1 MKLSFAKIWT
11 FIKNSFKAVLKGEF
25 LFRLNTQNYFIHI
38 VYTFFLFALII
49 WMSLKI
55 DNAMLRV
62 EKNNREI
69 EELEI
74 VNSQKTFEL
83 VQVSKRSAV
92 KDRLK
97 KMKSTVTEN
106 EKPAYKIDK

>member
-11 FIKNSFKAVLKGEF
+11 FIKNSFKAVLQGEF
-25 LFRLNTQNYFIHI
+25 LFRLNMQNYFIHI
-38 VYTFFLFALII
+38 VYTFFLFILII

-62 EKNNREI
+62 QKNNREI

-83 VQVSKRSAV
+83 VQISKRSAV
-92 KDRLK
+92 KDRLR
-97 KMKSTVTEN
+97 KMKSEVTEN
-106 EKPAYKIDK
+106 EKPAYRIEK

>member
-1 MKLSFAKIWT
+1 MKLSFSKIWA

-25 LFRLNTQNYFIHI
+25 LFRLKLQDYFIHI
-38 VYTFFLFALII
+38 IYTFFLFALII
-49 WMSLKI
+49 WMSLMI
-55 DNAMLRV
+55 DGAMLKV

-83 VQVSKRSAV
+83 VQISKRTAV
-92 KDRLK
+92 KERLK
-97 KMKSTVTEN
+97 KMKSPVTEN
-106 EKPAYKIDK
+106 EKPAFRIVK